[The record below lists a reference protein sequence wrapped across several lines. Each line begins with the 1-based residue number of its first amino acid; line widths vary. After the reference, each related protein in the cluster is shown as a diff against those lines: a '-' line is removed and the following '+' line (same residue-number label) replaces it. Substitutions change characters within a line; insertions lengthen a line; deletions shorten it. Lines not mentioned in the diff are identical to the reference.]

1 MNPALQLALERLA
14 DARTAAADPSSF
26 QLWEL
31 RATLRSDAAG
41 RVAAL
46 AADGGWRLEWGSPRA
61 RRWRF
66 AVGAGPGASL
76 GRGPR
81 LPAPRSLDPRG
92 WSAALTAMEESLR
105 AELRAF
111 PGPEAVEVRL
121 RWRAWRR
128 GGAAPRYAEDR
139 GVQSIP
145 LDPGLS
151 AAADGPA
158 GRRRDGLAE
167 PWTGPL
173 VLLAPAA
180 GWWVHEMGHAA
191 LESAAR
197 IGPVGASHG
206 LSIVDDPASGPWP
219 AGFAFD
225 DAGERARAVT
235 LWDEAGPRAP
245 ACRGRRRRASVRER
259 AEGALSVTRLV
270 VGGRGAGLDWT
281 DLPEGTPVAAAAR
294 AGRFDPPSGTI
305 ALELEGVG
313 RVRGG
318 RHRPGTGRAV
328 ALVDPR
334 AGWAGLRTLGTATS
348 CGEGRFAICS
358 RLGVTVPVMV
368 GAPTIV
374 LDPVQVLP

>member
-14 DARTAAADPSSF
+14 DARAAAADPSSF

-31 RATLRSDAAG
+31 RATLRAEASG

-46 AADGGWRLEWGSPRA
+46 AADGGWRLEWGPPGA

-76 GRGPR
+76 GRGTRP
-81 LPAPRSLDPRG
+81 PAPRSLDPRG
-92 WSAALTAMEESLR
+92 WSAALSTMDEALR
-105 AELRAF
+105 AELSAL

-139 GVQSIP
+139 GVQAIP
-145 LDPGLS
+145 RDPGL
-151 AAADGPA
+151 AAATGPA
-158 GRRRDGLAE
+158 ERGRDGLAE

-197 IGPVGASHG
+197 IGPVGAPHG
-206 LSIVDDPASGPWP
+206 LSIVDDPAAGPWP

-225 DAGERARAVT
+225 DAGERARAAT
-235 LWDEAGPRAP
+235 LWDADGPHRP
-245 ACRGRRRRASVRER
+245 SCRGRRRRASVREA

-270 VGGRGAGLDWT
+270 VGDRDTRLDGT
-281 DLPEGTPVAAAAR
+281 DLPEGTPVAAAVR
-294 AGRFDPPSGTI
+294 AGRFDPPSGRI

-313 RVRGG
+313 RVRRG
-318 RHRPGTGRAV
+318 RYRPGPGRAV
-328 ALVDPR
+328 ALVDP
-334 AGWAGLRTLGTATS
+334 ASGWAGLRTLGTPTS
-348 CGEGRFAICS
+348 GGDERFAICS